1 LKISIVVR
9 LVSVAAV
16 FVLAA
21 CGGGGGGGG
30 NPAPA
35 PTTVQLKLSS
45 SAKAGETPQI
55 KGLSITLALPSG
67 VTLKSVSGTKQ
78 TAPGII
84 RYSGGPAF
92 SNLTSQLIPRPLY
105 GLYSSATAP
114 GKNTVT
120 LSFFGQAAFGAG
132 EFATITCDVAP
143 GVSVTDNSFQT
154 TAFSAAGDT
163 DTELAADLTALFDAP
178 KLVLVK

>member
-1 LKISIVVR
+1 MKTTMQRCLFFVLAMS
-9 LVSVAAV
+9 
-16 FVLAA
+16 VLAA
-21 CGGGGGGGG
+21 CGGGGGGEKS
-30 NPAPA
+30 APA
-35 PTTVQLKLSS
+35 PSTVQLTLSS
-45 SAKAGETPQI
+45 SAKAGQSPQI
-55 KGLSITLALPSG
+55 KALSLTLALPSG
-67 VTLKSVSGTKQ
+67 VTLKTVSGSKQ

-105 GLYSSATAP
+105 GVYSTATAP

-120 LSFFGQAAFGAG
+120 LSFIGLAAFGAG

-163 DTELAADLTALFDAP
+163 DSELAADLTALFDSP
-178 KLVLVK
+178 KVTLVK